1 MTPTEKARRVKALFN
16 DRTKQEL
23 AEMVVH
29 RESDL
34 EELRELC
41 SDMYQRLQWAD
52 VLMDGGAL
60 DARLMRRT
68 RELGVFE

>member
-34 EELRELC
+34 EELREHC
-41 SDMYQRLQWAD
+41 RDMYQRLQWAD

-68 RELGVFE
+68 RELGVVE